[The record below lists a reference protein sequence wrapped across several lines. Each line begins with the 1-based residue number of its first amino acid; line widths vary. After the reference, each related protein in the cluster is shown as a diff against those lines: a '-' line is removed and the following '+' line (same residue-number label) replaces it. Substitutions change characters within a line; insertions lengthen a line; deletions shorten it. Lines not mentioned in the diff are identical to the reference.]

1 MIIFG
6 GFGMLSSLLFFLM
19 EIEIPLK
26 IIQHIKFL
34 MKLLLNMFKRIG
46 KNLWTFL
53 KHNFTLK
60 CSCP

>member
-1 MIIFG
+1 
-6 GFGMLSSLLFFLM
+6 MLSSLLFFLM